1 MYSSRTGLILAFHGC
16 DESVV
21 QEVVCQNRP
30 FKFKENK
37 WDWLGHGAYF
47 WDNSPSRALEFATA
61 LSKKRDSSIKNPAVL
76 GAVIDLGHCL
86 DLLDYQSLSA
96 LKDSYYLLQATIEVS
111 QFKLLRNK
119 ASKGDEQDLLIREL
133 DCAVIEMLHKLRER
147 EKLRSYDSVRGV
159 FWEGASLY
167 PDAGFREKD
176 HIQICIRNPNCI
188 KGCFI
193 PRESND
199 SFSPV

>member
-16 DESVV
+16 DESVIDD
-21 QEVVCQNRP
+21 VVRQNRP

-61 LSKKRDSSIKNPAVL
+61 LSKKKDSSIKKPAVL

-86 DLLDYQSLSA
+86 DLLDYQNLSS
-96 LKDSYYLLQATIEVS
+96 LKDSYHLLQATIEVS
-111 QFKLLRNK
+111 KFSLLKNK
-119 ASKGDEQDLLIREL
+119 APKGEEQDLLIREL

-147 EKLRSYDSVRGV
+147 QKFRPYDSVRGV
-159 FWEGASLY
+159 FWEGSPLY

-193 PRESND
+193 PRESDDN
-199 SFSPV
+199 FSPV